1 MVSYLQISY
10 QSILVIYIKYFIK
23 LEQILNIIKL
33 FYIFY
38 IIFCMLKKL
47 KLEIKDVTEK
57 FRSNRKYTSVE
68 RVKEV
73 EKIVLTEI
81 HNKDLD

>member
-1 MVSYLQISY
+1 
-10 QSILVIYIKYFIK
+10 
-23 LEQILNIIKL
+23 
-33 FYIFY
+33 
-38 IIFCMLKKL
+38 MLKKL

-57 FRSNRKYTSVE
+57 FRSNRKYTSLE

-73 EKIVLTEI
+73 EKIVINEI

>member
-33 FYIFY
+33 FY